1 MLPHQSKKVAKKP
14 ADSSSPL
21 VVPQVIVALD
31 AASISSEFPKGP
43 EKALQPGD
51 FVWLY
56 GGPGHERVVQ
66 NRGGEEAWLLEIG
79 FPCVP

>member
-1 MLPHQSKKVAKKP
+1 MRLAIKLAGSP
-14 ADSSSPL
+14 SPL
-21 VVPQVIVALD
+21 GVHQVIVALD
-31 AASISSEFPKGP
+31 AASISSKSPKGP
-43 EKALQPGD
+43 GKALQPGD

-66 NRGGEEAWLLEIG
+66 NCGGKEARLLEIG